1 MHCLSTILVHL
12 HHNRTPR
19 SSSVFFFFVWL
30 LKQANRS
37 ALAARH
43 WRHDPGQ
50 SSSSSSRAVLQPH
63 THIFMSSPSCQCA
76 QNCQTPLKAVDAM
89 CNSFNTRPRRYPSHC
104 CNGRAHATLHPASSR
119 EAAGNSFNLCKST
132 PQWIRERVVS
142 RQPDTQQPSSFG
154 GDLRVVC
161 DSITGRENIIHDFL
175 SAARGSTNVGRGA
188 KRLDRN
194 CGVQNWCMFPTLV
207 SIKASFSSHHQ
218 NRDCLCLLST

>member
-1 MHCLSTILVHL
+1 MHCLSTMLRPFASQQDSTL
-12 HHNRTPR
+12 LFCFL
-19 SSSVFFFFVWL
+19 FFSFDFSASQPL
-30 LKQANRS
+30 SARRPPLTTRPGPKQQRRQPPSRS
-37 ALAARH
+37 AAT
-43 WRHDPGQ
+43 
-50 SSSSSSRAVLQPH
+50 H

-76 QNCQTPLKAVDAM
+76 QNCQTPLKALDAM

-119 EAAGNSFNLCKST
+119 EAAGNSFNLFKST

-142 RQPDTQQPSSFG
+142 RRPDTQQPSSFG

-175 SAARGSTNVGRGA
+175 SAARGSTHVGRGE

-194 CGVQNWCMFPTLV
+194 CGVQN
-207 SIKASFSSHHQ
+207 
-218 NRDCLCLLST
+218 